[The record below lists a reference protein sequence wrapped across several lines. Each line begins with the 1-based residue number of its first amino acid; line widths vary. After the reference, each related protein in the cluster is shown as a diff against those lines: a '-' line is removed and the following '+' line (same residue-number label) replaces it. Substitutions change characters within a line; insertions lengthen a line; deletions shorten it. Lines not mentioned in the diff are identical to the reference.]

1 MNRPITIGYAIL
13 PTSNTQIGFVYNV
26 PAPSVQNWALGTA
39 VSQTALC
46 SYSLPITLPKG
57 TWMTAL
63 TAGVRTNATS
73 GTITECFIAIVY
85 TVATNVPARQTNI
98 MSYSPPINST
108 TNYMNC
114 SGIIDSTGTGAT
126 VFDHSLTYS
135 GVNASFSTIPTSL
148 WSWKFIRVG

>member
-1 MNRPITIGYAIL
+1 
-13 PTSNTQIGFVYNV
+13 
-26 PAPSVQNWALGTA
+26 
-39 VSQTALC
+39 
-46 SYSLPITLPKG
+46 
-57 TWMTAL
+57 MTAL

-126 VFDHSLTYS
+126 VFDHSLTYI
-135 GVNASFSTIPTSL
+135 GLNASFSTIPTSL